1 MPGSNIDEDE
11 SRKRYGQPFTSKHPV
26 PTVKKY
32 REEQQHRQEASTI
45 ERDEES
51 TEDKVRRA
59 YDTAKGILTGDDG
72 KGDQDPYPSANRNLP
87 TEPQKDESK
96 QNGHQYG
103 RPKPHEPDQANEDPS
118 KAKEK
123 KQDKQKDKQSATEN
137 AASETDP
144 RKKRKA
150 MKKNKRTD
158 GGREVTDPVTH
169 LPVVIYDS
177 TPKDLKRT
185 KENYPA
191 FGSTPRTATGLS
203 AASKDQDQLDEE
215 EDETQRVHD
224 GTQKLFPP
232 PSFDDVKRELTSVHR
247 LGFTVGLGLVAASAV
262 IAVAAGHLVGDSGSH
277 WRSPLFI
284 ASLLTAAG
292 SFAAVQFVQ
301 NWIGKKVEDLWEDEV
316 WDSARDREQQSHEEE
331 AIIPESVAWMN
342 SLLTSVWP
350 LINPDLFTSLAD
362 SKSMPELVVIRSLRP
377 KRPPHI
383 LNATC
388 SVKVRRY

>member
-1 MPGSNIDEDE
+1 MSGNDYEE
-11 SRKRYGQPFTSKHPV
+11 EETRKRYGQPFTSKHPV

-32 REEQQHRQEASTI
+32 REEVQQRQEASTI

-51 TEDKVRRA
+51 TDDKVRRA
-59 YDTAKGILTGDDG
+59 YDTAKGILTGDEQQS
-72 KGDQDPYPSANRNLP
+72 KEDPYPSANRNLP
-87 TEPQKDESK
+87 DSPKDKDGQSNGVKAGEPKHD
-96 QNGHQYG
+96 
-103 RPKPHEPDQANEDPS
+103 EPDQANEDPS

-123 KQDKQKDKQSATEN
+123 KEQRQKDDHSATQDAIE
-137 AASETDP
+137 ETDP

-169 LPVVIYDS
+169 LPIVIYDS

-191 FGSTPRTATGLS
+191 FGSTARTMTGLS
-203 AASKDQDQLDEE
+203 GASKDEFQLD
-215 EDETQRVHD
+215 DEQNEAQRVHD

-232 PSFDDVKRELTSVHR
+232 PSYDDAKKELVSIHR

-262 IAVAAGHLVGDSGSH
+262 VAVVAAQLVGNSDSA
-277 WRSPLFI
+277 WRSPIII

-301 NWIGKKVEDLWEDEV
+301 GWMGKKVEDLWEDEI
-316 WDSARDREQQSHEEE
+316 WDASRSREEQTHEEDH
-331 AIIPESVAWMN
+331 ILPESVAWMN

-362 SKSMPELVVIRSLRP
+362 SKSTMPSP
-377 KRPPHI
+377 SQQAP
-383 LNATC
+383 
-388 SVKVRRY
+388 